1 MSYWINHVC
10 DISLHY
16 WLDWESVFIGAA
28 VLCHAWCV
36 HMACVACQTT
46 PPQNSQPFIVK
57 CRHLHLDELWRCT
70 ILVHR
75 IHSII
80 CIADSSSIVPMC
92 ALSIISSSSD
102 NCKPQNNVWM
112 QFFFSVLFICRSHQ
126 NSVGQPAVERRPL
139 FVIRCLACLWSHICI
154 HYSIFI
160 SKWKRY
166 NYHTHIY
173 ISVQFNFFFVR
184 FVCPFVSF
192 RIRTNNNNNILKY
205 Y

>member
-1 MSYWINHVC
+1 MAYWINHVC

-139 FVIRCLACLWSHICI
+139 FVIRCLACLWSHIYLYAFI
-154 HYSIFI
+154 IQFLFRNGNVTIIILIYIFLYNSIF
-160 SKWKRY
+160 
-166 NYHTHIY
+166 
-173 ISVQFNFFFVR
+173 FL
-184 FVCPFVSF
+184 FVSF
-192 RIRTNNNNNILKY
+192 VRLFLFAFEQIITIIY
-205 Y
+205 